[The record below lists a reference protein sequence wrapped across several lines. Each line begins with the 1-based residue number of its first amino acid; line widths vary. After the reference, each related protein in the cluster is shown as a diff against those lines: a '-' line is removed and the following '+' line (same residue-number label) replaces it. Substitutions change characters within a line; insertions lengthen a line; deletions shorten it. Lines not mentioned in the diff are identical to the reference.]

1 MVNAQ
6 LLQEGEHVA
15 LILMPNNSASWQ
27 QVQVFLLSLALVMVV
42 IALSFAWAGA
52 WLILPFA
59 GLELAAV
66 VISFYYVS
74 LANTTKEVITFSTD
88 EIKIE
93 LGRSKVQHSTCFQ
106 RAWTRVIIT
115 QSTKP
120 LAIPSI
126 LLKCKS
132 HSVEIG
138 TFLNSD
144 DKKLLIQHLKKLS
157 NTRGLPVSFYQVA

>member
-6 LLQEGEHVA
+6 LRQEGEHA
-15 LILMPNNSASWQ
+15 TLILMPNNSASWQ
-27 QVQVFLLSLALVMVV
+27 QIQVFLLSLALVMMV

-52 WLILPFA
+52 WLIVPFA

-66 VISFYYVS
+66 VIGFYYVS
-74 LANTTKEVITFSTD
+74 LVNTTKEVITFSTD

-93 LGRSKVQHSTCFQ
+93 LGRSRVQHCTCLQ
-106 RAWTRVIIT
+106 RAWTRIIIS

-132 HSVEIG
+132 RSVEIG
-138 TFLNSD
+138 AFLNAD
-144 DKKLLIQHLKKLS
+144 DKKILIQHLKKLS
-157 NTRGLPVSFYQVA
+157 SKRGLPVSFYQTA